1 MRTHSAR
8 TWSRSAALGAVAVAV
23 VLAFGLTKAHAQG
36 VPGVSPNKCL
46 SGKTKCV
53 NKKIAGLLKCREKCQ
68 KDPAQCG
75 TPQTDCE
82 TKVRYKFDGV
92 GTTLGCFEKLEAKD
106 DGMTPELV
114 CTTTGD
120 LVAMEERADDFVAGV
135 VFTLEGGVPPS
146 RFVDNL
152 DGTVT
157 DNQTGLMWE
166 KKSDDGTTND
176 KDMTYTWSNAATMH
190 VAALNGGPFAGY
202 SDWRLPTVSELQSI
216 VDYGTAG
223 PAVSAEFNN
232 GCVPACTVLTC
243 SCTFS
248 AFYWSSTTVSGS
260 PTNAWYVD
268 FSGGVLNS
276 SNKGAFIWVR
286 AVRDAS

>member
-1 MRTHSAR
+1 MRIHSAR

-23 VLAFGLTKAHAQG
+23 VLAFGLTTADAQG

-46 SGKTKCV
+46 AGKTKCV
-53 NKKIAGLLKCREKCQ
+53 NKKVAGLLKCREKCQ

-106 DGMTPELV
+106 DGMTPELI

-135 VFTLEGGVPPS
+135 VFTLEGGVPPP

-166 KKSDDGTTND
+166 KKSDDGSIND
-176 KDMTYTWSNAATMH
+176 KDTLYAWANAAAVH
-190 VAALNGGPFAGY
+190 VAALNGGPFAGHG
-202 SDWRLPTVSELQSI
+202 DWRLPTASELETI
-216 VDYGTAG
+216 VDYGTAS
-223 PAVSAEFNN
+223 PAVSAELNN
-232 GCVPACTVLTC
+232 GCAPSCTVLSC
-243 SCTFS
+243 SCTVS
-248 AFYWSSTTVSGS
+248 SFYWSDTSVSGS
-260 PTNAWYVD
+260 PSSAWYVD
-268 FSGGVLNS
+268 FNSGVVNS
-276 SNKGAFIWVR
+276 ASKGLFSYVR
-286 AVRDAS
+286 AVRDA